1 MTDESTKKIKGIAL
15 SSKSSSK
22 ALKAKVIESEDEAS
36 EEGHEVE
43 SEDEEEMVLMAAKVS
58 QWAKRSKK
66 YAGKFGGSSKKVGAT
81 KEKKEE
87 QNKCFKCNKPG
98 HFIVD
103 CPENQSRSSKR
114 TSSKEKYKSKLK
126 KGFLATWED
135 LDKDLDSDGDEE
147 ANLALMATT
156 SDKENSEHEADSD
169 SEDEDEDG
177 TKSNGQELAIKTYR
191 TSVLAYKDKVRYVDG
206 DRRFTNDYCGSNH
219 GKMVKT
225 WAKKEMRNLLRVK
238 AEGIMCPT
246 PYLLKEHVLVME
258 FIGVKLKFSGCLIH
272 ARKDGCAAPRL
283 KDANL
288 SLDKLRK
295 GYVEGHLYII
305 DVSQAVD
312 PDHPRALKFLIQDCI
327 HVSDFFKRH
336 GVGVLTVIELFVFI
350 FDASIVDSAVAN
362 YLEDVQQKILTRGDV
377 SIEDEIADHKFAKDY
392 IAKKLV
398 DAKIMSGDDIL
409 DLYHRMIPGLKD
421 QQKHKSNTIED
432 SCVISDGEYDLLEGD
447 VESQSGENEDNESN
461 SEEISSSESDTDTIE
476 HSQVIFDG
484 ESNLLKGNAE
494 SQSDEDEDIVSDS
507 KEISSYESDQ
517 VTPLMKKAARKEA
530 RKENKKKV
538 KEEKRQE
545 RKTKVP
551 KAVKKRKLKKSKAPK
566 TR

>member
-1 MTDESTKKIKGIAL
+1 MAKDALEDDDDVSVCSDSGINDECIKRSFSSFWRPNAHGGHHSYSSVLQPISKRYQEFTPQIRASPLEEWEGGVNIAMSNTVTTAIRSSVRGMAIGKTRTTDKADRATVENVNNNYFITFIVEHITYSTRYLQI
-15 SSKSSSK
+15 
-22 ALKAKVIESEDEAS
+22 DPRTR
-36 EEGHEVE
+36 
-43 SEDEEEMVLMAAKVS
+43 MVLYKLLS
-58 QWAKRSKK
+58 RGELENIYGCIST
-66 YAGKFGGSSKKVGAT
+66 GK
-81 KEKKEE
+81 
-87 QNKCFKCNKPG
+87 
-98 HFIVD
+98 
-103 CPENQSRSSKR
+103 
-114 TSSKEKYKSKLK
+114 
-126 KGFLATWED
+126 
-135 LDKDLDSDGDEE
+135 E
-147 ANLALMATT
+147 ANVYY
-156 SDKENSEHEADSD
+156 
-169 SEDEDEDG
+169 G
-177 TKSNGQELAIKTYR
+177 TKSNGQERAIKTYR
-191 TSVLAYKDKVRYVDG
+191 TSVLAYKDRVRYVDG

-258 FIGVKLKFSGCLIH
+258 FIG
-272 ARKDGCAAPRL
+272 KDGCAAPRL

-288 SLDKLRK
+288 SLDMLRK
-295 GYVEGHLYII
+295 GYVEIIVAMRTLYQNCRLVHGDLSEYNILYYAGHLYII

-312 PDHPRALKFLIQDCI
+312 PDHPRALKFLIEDCI

-336 GVGVLTVIELFVFI
+336 GVGVMRVIELFVFI

-362 YLEDVQQKILTRGDV
+362 YLEEVQQKILARGDV
-377 SIEDEIADHKFAKDY
+377 SIEDEIADR
-392 IAKKLV
+392 
-398 DAKIMSGDDIL
+398 DA
-409 DLYHRMIPGLKD
+409 
-421 QQKHKSNTIED
+421 
-432 SCVISDGEYDLLEGD
+432 
-447 VESQSGENEDNESN
+447 ESQSSENEDNESD
-461 SEEISSSESDTDTIE
+461 SEEISSFESDTDTIE

-494 SQSDEDEDIVSDS
+494 SQSDKDEDIVSDC

-538 KEEKRQE
+538 KEEKRQA
-545 RKTKVP
+545 RKTKVR

>member
-1 MTDESTKKIKGIAL
+1 
-15 SSKSSSK
+15 
-22 ALKAKVIESEDEAS
+22 
-36 EEGHEVE
+36 
-43 SEDEEEMVLMAAKVS
+43 MVLYKLLS
-58 QWAKRSKK
+58 RGELENIYGCIST
-66 YAGKFGGSSKKVGAT
+66 GK
-81 KEKKEE
+81 
-87 QNKCFKCNKPG
+87 
-98 HFIVD
+98 
-103 CPENQSRSSKR
+103 
-114 TSSKEKYKSKLK
+114 
-126 KGFLATWED
+126 
-135 LDKDLDSDGDEE
+135 E
-147 ANLALMATT
+147 ANVYY
-156 SDKENSEHEADSD
+156 
-169 SEDEDEDG
+169 G
-177 TKSNGQELAIKTYR
+177 TKSNGQERAIKTYR
-191 TSVLAYKDKVRYVDG
+191 TSVLAYKDRVRYVDG

-258 FIGVKLKFSGCLIH
+258 FIG
-272 ARKDGCAAPRL
+272 KDGCAAPRL

-288 SLDKLRK
+288 SLDMLRK
-295 GYVEGHLYII
+295 GYVEIIVAMRTLYQNCRLVHGDLSEYNILYYAGHLYII

-312 PDHPRALKFLIQDCI
+312 PDHPRALKFLIEDCI

-336 GVGVLTVIELFVFI
+336 GVGVMRVIELFVFI

-362 YLEDVQQKILTRGDV
+362 YLEEVQQKNLARGDI
-377 SIEDEIADHKFAKDY
+377 SIEDEIADRKFAKDY

-398 DAKIMSGDDIL
+398 DVKIMSGDDIL

-421 QQKHKSNTIED
+421 QQKQKSNTIED
-432 SCVISDGEYDLLEGD
+432 SRVISDGEYDLLE
-447 VESQSGENEDNESN
+447 
-461 SEEISSSESDTDTIE
+461 
-476 HSQVIFDG
+476 
-484 ESNLLKGNAE
+484 GNAE
-494 SQSDEDEDIVSDS
+494 SQSDEDEDIVSDC

-538 KEEKRQE
+538 KEEKRQA
-545 RKTKVP
+545 RKTKVR

>member
-1 MTDESTKKIKGIAL
+1 MILYKLLSRGELENIHGCIST
-15 SSKSSSK
+15 
-22 ALKAKVIESEDEAS
+22 
-36 EEGHEVE
+36 
-43 SEDEEEMVLMAAKVS
+43 
-58 QWAKRSKK
+58 
-66 YAGKFGGSSKKVGAT
+66 GK
-81 KEKKEE
+81 
-87 QNKCFKCNKPG
+87 
-98 HFIVD
+98 
-103 CPENQSRSSKR
+103 
-114 TSSKEKYKSKLK
+114 
-126 KGFLATWED
+126 
-135 LDKDLDSDGDEE
+135 E
-147 ANLALMATT
+147 ANVYYA
-156 SDKENSEHEADSD
+156 
-169 SEDEDEDG
+169 

-191 TSVLAYKDKVRYVDG
+191 TSVLAFKDRVRYVDG

-225 WAKKEMRNLLRVK
+225 WAEKEMRNLLRVK

-246 PYLLKEHVLVME
+246 PYLLKHHVLVME
-258 FIGVKLKFSGCLIH
+258 FIG
-272 ARKDGCAAPRL
+272 KDGWGAPRL

-295 GYVEGHLYII
+295 GYAEIIVAMRVLYQKCRLVHGDLSEYNILYYAGHLYII

-312 PDHPRALKFLIQDCI
+312 PDHPRALKFLIDDCI

-336 GVGVLTVIELFVFI
+336 GVGVMTIIELFVFI

-362 YLEDVQQKILTRGDV
+362 YLEEVQQNFLDRGDV
-377 SIEDEIADHKFAKDY
+377 SIEDEIADRTFAKDY

-398 DAKIMSGDDIL
+398 DVKIMSGEDIL
-409 DLYHRMIPGLKD
+409 DLYYRMIPGLKD
-421 QQKHKSNTIED
+421 QPKQKLNTTED

-447 VESQSGENEDNESN
+447 AESQSCENEDNESD

-484 ESNLLKGNAE
+484 ESNLLKVNAE
-494 SQSDEDEDIVSDS
+494 SQSDEDEDNVSDS

-517 VTPLMKKAARKEA
+517 DTPLMKKAARKEA

-538 KEEKRQE
+538 KEEKRQA